1 MLLVTGATGTIG
13 RPLIDALVNEDVKVR
28 AVTHNPKAAG
38 LPAGVEVVEGDLAR
52 PPTIAP
58 HLDGVSAL
66 FLHPRAVGLAAG
78 ELLAAARQRGV
89 QRVVA
94 LSATNV
100 DDSLDQQPSRY
111 QGDRN
116 KEVEDA
122 AVASGLA
129 WVSLRASF
137 FAANT
142 LRAWG
147 AQIRAGDVVRG
158 PYANFSEAP
167 IHERDLAEVV
177 ARALGSDDL
186 VACRGR
192 RLELTGPQLLTH
204 QQLVATIGGV
214 LGRPLRYQELP
225 PEVAKQGMIQQGIP
239 EPFVEALL
247 ARYAREVGQPAPVT
261 GEVERVLGRPART
274 YAEWVADHADA
285 FQNEQER

>member
-13 RPLIDALVNEDVKVR
+13 RPLIDALVNQDVKVR
-28 AVTHNPKAAG
+28 AVTHDPQAAN
-38 LPAGVEVVEGDLAR
+38 LPAGVEVVEGDLSR
-52 PPTIAP
+52 PATIAP
-58 HLDGVSAL
+58 LLEGVTAV

-78 ELLAAARQRGV
+78 ELLALARQRGV
-89 QRVVA
+89 RRVVA
-94 LSATNV
+94 LSATNL
-100 DDSLDQQPSRY
+100 DDPLDQQPSRY

-147 AQIRAGDVVRG
+147 AQIRAGDLVRG
-158 PYANFSEAP
+158 PYANLAEAP
-167 IHERDLAEVV
+167 IHERDLAEVIT
-177 ARALGSDDL
+177 RALGSDDL
-186 VACRGR
+186 VARRGR
-192 RLELTGPQLLTH
+192 RLELTGPQSLTH

-225 PEVAKQGMIQQGIP
+225 PQVAKQGMVQQGIP
-239 EPFVEALL
+239 EAFVEALL

-274 YAEWVADHADA
+274 YAQWVADHADA
-285 FQNEQER
+285 FQNEQAR

>member
-13 RPLIDALVNEDVKVR
+13 RPLIDILVNQGAKVR
-28 AVTHNPKAAG
+28 AVTHNPQAAG
-38 LPAGVEVVEGDLAR
+38 LPAGVEVVEGDLSR
-52 PPTIAP
+52 PATIAP
-58 HLDGVSAL
+58 LLDGVTAL

-78 ELLAAARQRGV
+78 ELLTLARQRGV

-100 DDSLDQQPSRY
+100 DDPLDEQPSRY

-129 WVSLRASF
+129 WVSLRASS

-142 LRAWG
+142 LRTWG
-147 AQIRAGDVVRG
+147 AQLRAGDVVRY
-158 PYANFSEAP
+158 PYASFAEAL
-167 IHERDLAEVV
+167 IHERDLAEVIAHALVSDALV
-177 ARALGSDDL
+177 AR
-186 VACRGR
+186 RGR
-192 RLELTGPQLLTH
+192 RRELTGPQSLTH
-204 QQLVATIGGV
+204 QQLVATIGEV

-225 PEVAKQGMIQQGIP
+225 PEVAKQGMVQQGIP
-239 EPFVEALL
+239 EAFVQALM

-261 GEVERVLGRPART
+261 GEVERILGRPART

-285 FQNEQER
+285 FRAAGS